1 MRFSCSRAKLAD
13 VLNLLTGVVPPRS
26 ARPELQSIKLSG
38 DADGSL
44 TLTATDLEIGIRY
57 RLEVEE
63 MTDPEE
69 VLLPAVELAGVV
81 REDWSE
87 SITLE
92 LAESRATV
100 TTQTGSV
107 RLFGQAAEDF
117 PSVRGLPEG
126 EHAEMPGEA
135 IVDAVE
141 KTVFAAARSDTRYAL
156 NGIFISVEKSTV
168 DFVASDTHRL
178 SLSRKKSRRPLSE
191 PCSAIVIT
199 KGMTELSKLAE
210 GEETVRFAV
219 TDSEFIAETPSATL
233 VSRLVDGQFPRY
245 QDVVPKE
252 LSTRA
257 TLSRETLLKTL
268 RLSGRVSNEET
279 HAVRLKLDG
288 DAVAVETTGSD
299 RGEADVRVPAEI
311 EGEGL
316 EISFNHIYLLDVL
329 KILTDDSVTLQFKD
343 GDSPA
348 RLDAGDFTHVL
359 MPIRGRGA
367 GV

>member
-1 MRFSCSRAKLAD
+1 MRFSCSRAKFAD
-13 VLNLLTGVVPPRS
+13 VLALLTGVVPLRS

-44 TLTATDLEIGIRY
+44 TLTATDLEIGVRY
-57 RLEVEE
+57 RLEVDE
-63 MTDPEE
+63 MQDPGEA
-69 VLLPAVELAGVV
+69 LLPAAELAGVV

-87 SITLE
+87 TITVE
-92 LAESRATV
+92 LSDGRATV
-100 TTQTGSV
+100 TTQAGAV
-107 RLFGQAAEDF
+107 RLFGQPAEDY
-117 PSVRGLPEG
+117 PAVRDLPGG
-126 EHAEMPGEA
+126 EHAELPGEA

-141 KTVFAAARSDTRYAL
+141 KTVFAAARGDTRYAL
-156 NGIFISVEKSTV
+156 NGIYLGMEKGAV

-178 SLSRKKSRRPLSE
+178 SLSRKKSRRPLE
-191 PCSAIVIT
+191 TPRAAIVIT
-199 KGMTELSKLAE
+199 KGMTELAKLAA
-210 GEETVRFAV
+210 GTETVRLV
-219 TDSEFIAETPSATL
+219 LTEHELIAETPSATL

-245 QDVVPKE
+245 QDVIPKE
-252 LSTRA
+252 LSMKA
-257 TLSRETLLKTL
+257 TFSRDTLLRTL

-279 HAVRLKLDG
+279 HAVRLSLDG

-299 RGEADVRVPAEI
+299 RGEAEVRVPAEI

-316 EISFNHIYLLDVL
+316 AISFNHLYLIDVL
-329 KILTDDSVTLQFKD
+329 KILDDDSVTLQFKD

-348 RLDAGDFTHVL
+348 RLDSGDFTHVL